1 MPTFGD
7 VTLFFVPPEVA
18 CCDERRRVSSS
29 REACLVTGGEACL
42 VRREGRSRCGALI
55 KDTAG
60 YVACEVTGDDT
71 PTAVGDCD
79 ISTPAA
85 ASERDALSRYVSTTP
100 QTRLSHSTRHA
111 SSTRRNAPQL
121 NLLQTNASICV
132 IGDYYVRLKRSCQR
146 AAV

>member
-1 MPTFGD
+1 MPKFGD

-29 REACLVTGGEACL
+29 REACL

-79 ISTPAA
+79 ISTPTA
-85 ASERDALSRYVSTTP
+85 ASERDALSPYVSTTP

-111 SSTRRNAPQL
+111 SSQPPA
-121 NLLQTNASICV
+121 
-132 IGDYYVRLKRSCQR
+132 DERSHMR
-146 AAV
+146 HR